1 MKIDIYNTTNKYQII
16 YADPPWQYNRKTG
29 RSSAAQH
36 YATMPLDE
44 IKNLPIKDLKTD
56 DAMLFMWVTF
66 PMLEDAFDVIKSWG
80 FTYKGVAFVWVKKNK
95 CGSNFWGMGQY
106 TRSNAEVCLM
116 AISKHTKASKFIKSH
131 RVHQIIESIREAHSK
146 KPDIVRDKIVEL
158 CGDISK
164 IELFARQS
172 ADGWDRWGLEAPDD

>member
-36 YATMPLDE
+36 YATMSLNE

-131 RVHQIIESIREAHSK
+131 RVHQIVESIREAHSK